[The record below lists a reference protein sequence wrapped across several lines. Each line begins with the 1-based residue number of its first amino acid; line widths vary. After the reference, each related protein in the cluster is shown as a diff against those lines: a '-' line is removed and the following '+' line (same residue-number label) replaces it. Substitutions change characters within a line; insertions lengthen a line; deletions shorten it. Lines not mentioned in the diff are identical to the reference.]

1 MFASSARAVP
11 PNLSSA
17 PSASWM
23 LTASPFTASDTPGS
37 AWIASVP
44 FGPFTVTLSAAAFS
58 STPFGRLIVFLATRD
73 IVGSLGDLADDFAAQ
88 PLGAGL
94 RVGQQTGG
102 RRDDRDAQT
111 TEHLR
116 QFILAAVDAQAGTA
130 DAGDGFDGRAA
141 LEILQLDLEHRL
153 ALRLGGL
160 RVENVAFVLEKVGD
174 RHLQL
179 GRRHAH
185 RRLAHQLGIA
195 DTRKHVGDGIS
206 HAHENILQSAP
217 ISDKTGNLLDCD
229 ADKASACV
237 AQTADYSSF
246 SRLCEYRRWNCADG
260 GSPQGLPPHRV
271 GRIRPPCPSLGLTNC
286 LAQAG
291 HVATHGGFAQLV
303 AAEVELGVHGARTA
317 GQRATGALAGRAGVA
332 RQLLQLALRFHLLLV
347 GGGGAQ
353 HDRLQ
358 FGALGGVLLDE
369 LGPLDVAVDHRGLC
383 HVFLSRYQLRN
394 GKLKA
399 SSSALASASV
409 FAVVVMA
416 MSMPRIAST
425 ASKSI
430 SGKMICSLMPKL
442 KLPRPSKA
450 RPETPR
456 KSRTRG
462 SEMLIRRSRNSNIC
476 A

>member
-1 MFASSARAVP
+1 MPTRRQPALRRPPTIAAFPGFANIGAGI
-11 PNLSSA
+11 
-17 PSASWM
+17 
-23 LTASPFTASDTPGS
+23 TP
-37 AWIASVP
+37 
-44 FGPFTVTLSAAAFS
+44 TAAALKVC
-58 STPFGRLIVFLATRD
+58 RRI
-73 IVGSLGDLADDFAAQ
+73 GSGGFVRPAPAWVL
-88 PLGAGL
+88 P
-94 RVGQQTGG
+94 TG
-102 RRDDRDAQT
+102 
-111 TEHLR
+111 
-116 QFILAAVDAQAGTA
+116 
-130 DAGDGFDGRAA
+130 
-141 LEILQLDLEHRL
+141 
-153 ALRLGGL
+153 
-160 RVENVAFVLEKVGD
+160 
-174 RHLQL
+174 
-179 GRRHAH
+179 
-185 RRLAHQLGIA
+185 
-195 DTRKHVGDGIS
+195 
-206 HAHENILQSAP
+206 
-217 ISDKTGNLLDCD
+217 
-229 ADKASACV
+229 
-237 AQTADYSSF
+237 
-246 SRLCEYRRWNCADG
+246 
-260 GSPQGLPPHRV
+260 
-271 GRIRPPCPSLGLTNC
+271 

-476 A
+476 ARRRVTLQPIGQPSRILNEATETRALVVIGFWPEILAMSATAFSRIFLLPAASPTPMFSVILVMRGTCITFW